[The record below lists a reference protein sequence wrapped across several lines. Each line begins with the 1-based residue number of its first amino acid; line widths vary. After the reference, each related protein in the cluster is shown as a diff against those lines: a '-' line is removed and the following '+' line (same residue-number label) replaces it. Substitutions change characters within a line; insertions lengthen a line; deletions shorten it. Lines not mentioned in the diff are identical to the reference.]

1 MNRQGARLT
10 ECWGQI
16 PPARDCWSRKSIKQ
30 PKVVWSISASAR
42 TEAVFS
48 PGRPIRCP
56 MGAPPRRPH
65 RGFCWG
71 FLGLSRGPARSPVLA
86 CCRAAPAPEDEF
98 SLSAGGSLSTSR
110 EIALH
115 RSARATATPSG
126 TGSVAGGEAP
136 GRATYGRGLLRI
148 AVFQLPRRGW
158 GPRLTAVFRL
168 AKRSLQ
174 SKPQSSN
181 AQRHRENKRRRW
193 SV

>member
-1 MNRQGARLT
+1 MRSIARSPRARGPARERSRRSLQPAGPVRVPLGPTGAFAGFASQNAARNPARPALRAIQLFRTWRNRMNRPGARLT

-48 PGRPIRCP
+48 PGRPIRRP

-86 CCRAAPAPEDEF
+86 CCRAAP
-98 SLSAGGSLSTSR
+98 R
-110 EIALH
+110 AL
-115 RSARATATPSG
+115 P
-126 TGSVAGGEAP
+126 
-136 GRATYGRGLLRI
+136 
-148 AVFQLPRRGW
+148 
-158 GPRLTAVFRL
+158 
-168 AKRSLQ
+168 
-174 SKPQSSN
+174 
-181 AQRHRENKRRRW
+181 
-193 SV
+193 

>member
-1 MNRQGARLT
+1 MNRQGARTETFFSLPAGPSKTKFTYGFLLAARQSVRARFALADSVDLPARREHAAPRGSAVPSNPARHALGAIQLFCSWQNSMNRQGARLT

-48 PGRPIRCP
+48 PGRPIRRP

-86 CCRAAPAPEDEF
+86 CCRAAP
-98 SLSAGGSLSTSR
+98 R
-110 EIALH
+110 AL
-115 RSARATATPSG
+115 P
-126 TGSVAGGEAP
+126 
-136 GRATYGRGLLRI
+136 
-148 AVFQLPRRGW
+148 
-158 GPRLTAVFRL
+158 
-168 AKRSLQ
+168 
-174 SKPQSSN
+174 
-181 AQRHRENKRRRW
+181 
-193 SV
+193 